1 MCFIVQL
8 PAISG
13 NPFATSDNGY
23 FVPRSPGTA
32 PWNCIQARAAQLWF
46 WLPPWSFI
54 RPPFSLTT
62 WPHGM
67 FIWTFQSK
75 GLRAPLS
82 CTKLS
87 CIWSTDCWI
96 IGTALGANVKEPAK
110 AKSAVPTG
118 RKAGLARVPLCMG
131 WWYAWTLGG
140 AGPVLLWM
148 AVAQH
153 FHAGA
158 RHMVRWPWR
167 SELPSLFSCKIIIRM
182 PTSQGC

>member
-118 RKAGLARVPLCMG
+118 RKAGLRGFRCAWDGDMHVPLEAQGQSFCG
-131 WWYAWTLGG
+131 WRWLSTSTLEPDTWCGG
-140 AGPVLLWM
+140 LGEVNCP
-148 AVAQH
+148 
-153 FHAGA
+153 
-158 RHMVRWPWR
+158 
-167 SELPSLFSCKIIIRM
+167 PSLVVKL
-182 PTSQGC
+182 